1 MAWIAATSACA
12 RLGPADWN
20 DALRRQAAALE
31 QALAQD
37 ASESLPPDAARVRLA
52 FGTGA
57 DLDLYVTD
65 PLTESLYFANTPI
78 RSGGELDADQTC
90 DDPAPRVETALF
102 SPASP
107 GRYRVG
113 VDFMTR
119 CQRGAARVPFAV
131 EVLSDGLRRLERG
144 LIDFGHFEPL
154 VLQFDV
160 EPR

>member
-1 MAWIAATSACA
+1 M
-12 RLGPADWN
+12 
-20 DALRRQAAALE
+20 
-31 QALAQD
+31 
-37 ASESLPPDAARVRLA
+37 RLA
-52 FGTGA
+52 FGAAA

-65 PLTESLYFANTPI
+65 PFSESLYFANTPI

-90 DDPAPRVETALF
+90 DDPAPRVETALL

-131 EVLSDGLRRLERG
+131 EVLADGLRRLERG

-154 VLQFDV
+154 VLQFEI